1 MIPLIVAMSVLF
13 ALLVFMWVAI
23 GREPGPAAVDVA
35 IAYERA
41 WDELDFNLLYD
52 LSGPGL
58 RDGLRRDQFV
68 AAKRAAYSRPESRAR
83 LGANIS
89 VETSVAGH
97 QTALVVTRVVADGSP
112 VRNNVMLEHT
122 ANGWLV
128 VGYSL
133 RAETAGAAETA
144 EAADTGSAPPAPTA

>member
-1 MIPLIVAMSVLF
+1 MVALIVAMSLLVV
-13 ALLVFMWVAI
+13 LLVFMWVAI

-41 WDELDFNLLYD
+41 WDELDFTLLYD
-52 LSGPGL
+52 LSGPAL
-58 RDGLRRDQFV
+58 RDGLRRDQFI
-68 AAKRAAYSRPESRAR
+68 AAKRAAYSRPESRTR
-83 LGANIS
+83 LGADIT

-97 QTALVVTRVVADGSP
+97 QTALVVTRVVTDGSP

-122 ANGWLV
+122 ANGWVV

-133 RAETAGAAETA
+133 RPDS
-144 EAADTGSAPPAPTA
+144 ADTRSAPPAPTT

>member
-1 MIPLIVAMSVLF
+1 VVALIVAMSI
-13 ALLVFMWVAI
+13 LLVLLFFMWVAV

-58 RDGLRRDQFV
+58 RDGLRRDQFI
-68 AAKRAAYSRPESRAR
+68 AAKRAAYARPESRTR
-83 LGANIS
+83 IGADIT

-97 QTALVVTRVVADGSP
+97 QSALVVTRVVAGGSP

-128 VGYSL
+128 IGYSL
-133 RAETAGAAETA
+133 RPEN
-144 EAADTGSAPPAPTA
+144 ADTRSAPPAPTA

>member
-1 MIPLIVAMSVLF
+1 MIALIVAMSVLF
-13 ALLVFMWVAI
+13 LLLFCMWIAI

-58 RDGLRRDQFV
+58 RDGLRRDQFI
-68 AAKRAAYSRPESRAR
+68 AAKRAAYARPESRTR
-83 LGANIS
+83 IGADIT
-89 VETSVAGH
+89 VETSVAGN

-122 ANGWLV
+122 SNGWVV

-133 RAETAGAAETA
+133 RTDT
-144 EAADTGSAPPAPTA
+144 ADTGSAPPAPTA

>member
-1 MIPLIVAMSVLF
+1 VPLIIAMAV
-13 ALLVFMWVAI
+13 LLVLLFFMWVSI
-23 GREPGPAAVDVA
+23 GREPGPAPVDVA

-58 RDGLRRDQFV
+58 RDGLRRDQFI
-68 AAKRAAYSRPESRAR
+68 AAKRAAYARPEAR
-83 LGANIS
+83 KRIGAEIT

-97 QTALVVTRVVADGSP
+97 QTALVVTRVVAGGSP

-128 VGYSL
+128 IGYSL
-133 RAETAGAAETA
+133 RADTADSGA
-144 EAADTGSAPPAPTA
+144 APPAPPA

>member
-1 MIPLIVAMSVLF
+1 MVALIVAMSVLF
-13 ALLVFMWVAI
+13 LLLLGMWIAI
-23 GREPGPAAVDVA
+23 GREPGPAPVDVA

-58 RDGLRRDQFV
+58 RDGLRRDQFI
-68 AAKRAAYSRPESRAR
+68 AAKRAAYARPESRAR
-83 LGANIS
+83 IGADIT

-122 ANGWLV
+122 ANGWV
-128 VGYSL
+128 VIGYSL
-133 RAETAGAAETA
+133 RTDS
-144 EAADTGSAPPAPTA
+144 ADTADSGSAPPAPNA

>member
-1 MIPLIVAMSVLF
+1 VIPLIIALSVLF
-13 ALLVFMWVAI
+13 ALLVFMWVAV
-23 GREPGPAAVDVA
+23 GHEPGPAAVDVA

-58 RDGLRRDQFV
+58 RDGLRRDQFI
-68 AAKRAAYSRPESRAR
+68 AAKRAAYSRSESRAR
-83 LGANIS
+83 LGADIS
-89 VETSVAGH
+89 VETSVSGN

-128 VGYSL
+128 IGYSL
-133 RAETAGAAETA
+133 RPDT
-144 EAADTGSAPPAPTA
+144 ADTGSAPPAPTA

>member
-1 MIPLIVAMSVLF
+1 VIILIVAMSVLF
-13 ALLVFMWVAI
+13 LLLLFMWISV

-35 IAYERA
+35 LAYERA

-58 RDGLRRDQFV
+58 RDGLRREQFI

-83 LGANIS
+83 LGADITI
-89 VETSVAGH
+89 ETSVAGH

-122 ANGWLV
+122 ASGWLV
-128 VGYSL
+128 IGYSL
-133 RAETAGAAETA
+133 RSDAAE
-144 EAADTGSAPPAPTA
+144 TGSAPPAPAT